1 MDVRKA
7 GLGKRQTPR
16 NGDYYNKEGVLV
28 CGVCGKE
35 REWHGFFPGVGMT
48 WAACICDCDKKRYVA
63 DIEAENLAQKK
74 RLANM
79 RREHAFPFGSFLVN
93 MTLDKDD
100 KLNNKVSEAVRQYC
114 RNFEK
119 ALKESRGL
127 VFMGDVGTGKT
138 FFAAAILNA
147 AIDEGYKCLFT
158 SFPQE
163 INEMANTYDKN
174 EYLKNLKSYDFVVF
188 DDFGVERETEFN
200 LEQMY
205 QIVNAR
211 YLVGK
216 PTIITTNMGNAAFG
230 DANIDK
236 QRIFSRIFEKADIIV
251 VSGADRRKTKKTVI
265 V

>member
-1 MDVRKA
+1 MIKKA
-7 GLGKRQTPR
+7 GLGRRQTPR
-16 NGDYYNKEGVLV
+16 DGDYYNKKGVLV
-28 CGVCGKE
+28 CGACGKD
-35 REWHGFFPGVGMT
+35 REWYGFFPGIGMT
-48 WAACICDCDKKRYVA
+48 WAACICDCDKKKHFD

-74 RLANM
+74 RLADM
-79 RREHAFPFGSFLVN
+79 RREHAFPMGSFLKTL
-93 MTLDKDD
+93 TLDKDD
-100 KLNNKVSEAVRQYC
+100 RANANVTDAVRKYC
-114 RNFEK
+114 RNFDSAIK
-119 ALKESRGL
+119 NGKNL
-127 VFMGDVGTGKT
+127 VFLGNVGTGKT
-138 FFAAAILNA
+138 FFAAAIINA

-174 EYLKNLKSYDFVVF
+174 EYLNNLKSYDIVVF

-216 PTIITTNMGNAAFG
+216 PIIITTNMGNSAFS
-230 DANIDK
+230 DANVEK

-251 VSGADRRKTKKTVI
+251 VAGADRRKTKKTVI
-265 V
+265 I

>member
-1 MDVRKA
+1 MDFRKT
-7 GLGKRQTPR
+7 GLGRRQTPR
-16 NGDYYNKEGVLV
+16 TGDFYNKAGVLV
-28 CGVCGKE
+28 CGTCGKE

-48 WAACICDCDKKRYVA
+48 WAACICDCDKKKHFA

-74 RLANM
+74 RLAEM
-79 RREHAFPFGSFLVN
+79 RREHSFPSGSFLKN
-93 MTLDKDD
+93 ISLDKDD
-100 KLNNKVSEAVRQYC
+100 RENPKVSEAVRKYC
-114 RNFEK
+114 SNFTKVIENSRN
-119 ALKESRGL
+119 L
-127 VFMGDVGTGKT
+127 VFMGEVGTGKT
-138 FFAAAILNA
+138 FFAAGILNA

-163 INEMANTYDKN
+163 INEMANTYDKK
-174 EYLKNLKSYDFVVF
+174 EYLENLKSYDFVVF

-216 PTIITTNMGNAAFG
+216 PTIFTTNMGNAAFA
-230 DANIDK
+230 DKSIDK

-251 VSGADRRKTKKTVI
+251 VSGIDRRKTKKAVI